1 MICRYVGKS
10 EKETSRKSFFIHNHS
25 FSLQN
30 TDLFYEVMTEGGDIR
45 SHEDWD
51 GENSN
56 YTQGVRHGQLLI
68 SGLAVSIYV
77 EVKKIYLISQKLPNN
92 DQILIPKYKWSTRQ
106 WTLMAPVDRRV
117 RLSVKQ
123 FWVCLAF
130 IEADL
135 KMICSWSKPLTTFTF
150 PLNRA
155 SMAPSTLLRTSL
167 ARGQTLR

>member
-1 MICRYVGKS
+1 MICRYVSKS
-10 EKETSRKSFFIHNHS
+10 EKETSRKSFLIHNYS

-77 EVKKIYLISQKLPNN
+77 EVKKIYLIS
-92 DQILIPKYKWSTRQ
+92 
-106 WTLMAPVDRRV
+106 
-117 RLSVKQ
+117 
-123 FWVCLAF
+123 
-130 IEADL
+130 
-135 KMICSWSKPLTTFTF
+135 
-150 PLNRA
+150 
-155 SMAPSTLLRTSL
+155 
-167 ARGQTLR
+167 